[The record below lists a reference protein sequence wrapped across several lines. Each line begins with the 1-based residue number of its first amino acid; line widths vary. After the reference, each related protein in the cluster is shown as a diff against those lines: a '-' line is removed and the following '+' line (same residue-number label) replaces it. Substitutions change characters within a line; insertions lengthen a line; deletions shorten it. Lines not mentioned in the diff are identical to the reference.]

1 MGPFPQHE
9 VEAEVLHRGIKALLN
24 GCVQSVDLVDEEDV
38 PLLERSEHAG
48 EVAFLLDYGAGGA
61 ADIYGH
67 LLGEDVRQ
75 GGFAQARRSVEKD
88 VVQRFF
94 PLPCSLDKHFEVAD
108 QLFLA
113 YIIGEVLGPQC
124 AIQHLFS
131 FLDSLPLKFD
141 FVLVTG
147 PQPPEVVEKLLARKK
162 QIRGV
167 VLEPRFGT
175 LWETSVA
182 VNTARSFLEKGMPVA
197 FVPATDSVVGH
208 RLVFFHLAQMIKTG
222 VLPDEA
228 VRAVTTVP
236 AKFLGLEGKVGVLK
250 KGVEANFVAFDSD
263 PFGANARLSSV
274 YVAGKRVFHDDAE
287 TGEVSGESIR

>member
-1 MGPFPQHE
+1 ME
-9 VEAEVLHRGIKALLN
+9 VFEGKRRVFLRVLSPA
-24 GCVQSVDLVDEEDV
+24 
-38 PLLERSEHAG
+38 
-48 EVAFLLDYGAGGA
+48 
-61 ADIYGH
+61 
-67 LLGEDVRQ
+67 
-75 GGFAQARRSVEKD
+75 
-88 VVQRFF
+88 
-94 PLPCSLDKHFEVAD
+94 
-108 QLFLA
+108 
-113 YIIGEVLGPQC
+113 